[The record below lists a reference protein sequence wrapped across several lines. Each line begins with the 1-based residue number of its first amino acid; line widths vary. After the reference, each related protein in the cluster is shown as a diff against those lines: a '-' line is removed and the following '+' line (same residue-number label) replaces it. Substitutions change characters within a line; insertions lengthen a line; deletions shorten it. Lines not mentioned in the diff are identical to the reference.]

1 MEVAALDTG
10 GFPGST
16 VNSYVV
22 AAVFGAG
29 LIGGMLLTVT

>member
-1 MEVAALDTG
+1 MEVAELDTG
-10 GFPGST
+10 GLTGST

-22 AAVFGAG
+22 DAIFGAG